1 MDGEVIGQMHAIEF
15 VTDGKQEECDDRQP
29 GTYLTIRVPDGT
41 AWTAGTVI
49 IRYTEGVN
57 N

>member
-1 MDGEVIGQMHAIEF
+1 MDGEVIGKVYSVEF
-15 VTDGKQEECDDRQP
+15 VSDDMKADDDERLP
-29 GTYLTIRVPDGT
+29 GTYVTIRVPDGA

-49 IRYTEGVN
+49 IRYTEGAN